1 MLPLI
6 YPLLRSNAT
15 VLSMAANRIYRHGSA
30 PQDVAKPYIAWFLV
44 NNRPEDQISGTPC
57 ADFDTVQ
64 IDCYSTND
72 TQVETMAYAVR
83 ETLDAAG
90 HANRLIRDMRETDT
104 ELFVVTIE
112 SDIIRSR

>member
-1 MLPLI
+1 MMPLI
-6 YPLLRSNAT
+6 YPLLRSNAALLAL
-15 VLSMAANRIYRHGSA
+15 VSNRIYRHGSA

-44 NNRPEDQISGTPC
+44 SNRPEDQISGTPF

-64 IDCYSTND
+64 IDCYSTDD
-72 TQVETMAYAVR
+72 TQVETMVYAVR
-83 ETLDAAG
+83 DTLDAAG

-112 SDIIRSR
+112 ADIIRSR